1 MKKIQIDD
9 CICHSR
15 IKNHFKIK
23 NDILSEIDKS
33 SDGNLT
39 QNDSFYT
46 DSISKLDCIK
56 SSDTERPWVKIF
68 VSEFYEDV
76 KEIISSM
83 CYYKISLKNVWYQQY
98 LEGDTHGWHIHD
110 DHFTDVY
117 YLEFPDGC
125 SQTEIISPYNLKAVK
140 IDVSEGDFVVFPAHF
155 IHRGLPNGI
164 KRKTIISYNFS
175 ADQSPMEDRN
185 SLDLDTIKRVNPN
198 IQWWCNIRPPQN

>member
-9 CICHSR
+9 CICHS
-15 IKNHFKIK
+15 KIK
-23 NDILSEIDKS
+23 EHLEIRDSILSEIEKS
-33 SDGNLT
+33 SDGNLE
-39 QNDSFYT
+39 QKDSFYT
-46 DSISKLDCIK
+46 DSISKLDWNI
-56 SSDTERPWVKIF
+56 SDKLDRPWVKIF
-68 VSEFYEDV
+68 LPVFIKNLEEVITSIGYAKV
-76 KEIISSM
+76 AI
-83 CYYKISLKNVWYQQY
+83 KNVWYQQY

-175 ADQSPMEDRN
+175 ADQSPMEGRN
-185 SLDLDTIKRVNPN
+185 SLDLDTIKNVNPN
-198 IQWWCNIRPPQN
+198 IWHSQN